1 MLPTAPD
8 LAHIALV
15 GIGATAVLDAWL
27 WLLRGL
33 GVPTGS
39 FALIGRWVGHMARG
53 QLRHAAI
60 GRAARVPHELLLG
73 WLTHYGVGIA
83 FAGLLVLVQGRAW
96 LQAPAV
102 LPAVLVGAATVL
114 MPLAV
119 MQPAMGLGFAA
130 SKTPAPNQNRL
141 RSLANHTVF
150 GLGLYL
156 AAALLAQAL
165 A

>member
-1 MLPTAPD
+1 M
-8 LAHIALV
+8 
-15 GIGATAVLDAWL
+15 
-27 WLLRGL
+27 
-33 GVPTGS
+33 
-39 FALIGRWVGHMARG
+39 
-53 QLRHAAI
+53 
-60 GRAARVPHELLLG
+60 PHELLLG

-130 SKTPAPNQNRL
+130 SKTPHPTRTACAAWPTTRCSGWASASLRPCWQAP
-141 RSLANHTVF
+141 A
-150 GLGLYL
+150 
-156 AAALLAQAL
+156 
-165 A
+165 

>member
-1 MLPTAPD
+1 MLPTPVQ
-8 LAHIALV
+8 LLHIALV
-15 GIGATAVLDAWL
+15 GIGATAVLDLWL
-27 WLLRGL
+27 WLLQRL

-39 FALIGRWVGHMARG
+39 FALIGRWVGHMAHG

-60 GRAARVPHELLLG
+60 GRAAPIPHELLLG
-73 WLTHYGVGIA
+73 WATHYGVGIA
-83 FAGLLVLVQGRAW
+83 FAALLVGVQGTGW
-96 LQAPAV
+96 LQAPAL
-102 LPAVLVGAATVL
+102 LPALLIGAATVV

-130 SKTPAPNQNRL
+130 SKTPAPLHNGL

-156 AAALLAQAL
+156 AAALCAWAQA
-165 A
+165 

>member
-1 MLPTAPD
+1 MLPTPFD
-8 LAHIALV
+8 LLHIALV

-27 WLLRGL
+27 WLLQRL

-39 FALIGRWVGHMARG
+39 FALIGRWVGHLARG

-60 GRAARVPHELLLG
+60 SRAAPVPHELLLG
-73 WLTHYGVGIA
+73 WVTHYAVGIA
-83 FAGLLVLVQGRAW
+83 FAALLVGLRGLAW
-96 LQAPAV
+96 LQTPAL
-102 LPAVLVGAATVL
+102 LPAVLVGAATVV
-114 MPLAV
+114 MPMAV

-130 SKTPAPNQNRL
+130 RKTPAPLHNRL

-156 AAALLAQAL
+156 AAALLAWAL

>member
-1 MLPTAPD
+1 MLPSAPD

-15 GIGATAVLDAWL
+15 GIGATALLDAWL
-27 WLLRGL
+27 WLLQRL

-60 GRAARVPHELLLG
+60 GRASPVPHELLLG

-83 FAGLLVLVQGRAW
+83 FAGLMVGVQGLSW
-96 LQAPAV
+96 LHAPALV
-102 LPAVLVGAATVL
+102 PAVLVGAATVV

-130 SKTPAPNQNRL
+130 SKTPAPLHNRL

-156 AAALLAQAL
+156 AAALLARVL